1 MLVFLGINFNFLT
14 LCIAFYGL
22 ISCYSQCN
30 KLLLAS
36 SSCSAPI
43 IQSSF
48 NGLVTARMSLVS
60 SLKHSIFVRIY
71 GGLLIVCLCVALF
84 AQLLMDTINKER
96 VQSYRE
102 NMATG
107 AFYLVSEGIGHQDS
121 EAQRE
126 YWLSDASS
134 LFGSTFKILPIKEV
148 GFSSSELRR
157 FDNGET
163 VVRYVTQPTYADV
176 YHRLPD
182 GKSVLTVRISQVTE
196 QQVRAMAVF
205 LLDDLS
211 YYSTL
216 SAKSS
221 RLAQL
226 SEKFAFPLKLKGI
239 NSLSLDSDQMARLR
253 RDEVVILFQDTS
265 SNQGGSSIKI
275 IVPSEINDMVIVMG
289 PVPLFNWFPL
299 NLIISMVLISMFLI
313 SLGVYA
319 LIFPLERKL
328 QLIQVGVNEVS
339 EGNLDIQVQVIGQD
353 EIARLSA
360 TFNAMTSHI
369 KRLIESQ
376 RELTRAV
383 SHELRTPVAR
393 IRFAVDTLADT
404 EDEESRFKQRDF
416 IDEDIESLNGLI
428 DEMLTYAKLEEGSP
442 KLDLEAVNLKELIE
456 QVVRETNALGKDI
469 KIVGNPPN
477 AKVTAIADR
486 RYLHRVIQ
494 NLAGNALRYAESTII
509 ISAGVKKGDAFV
521 IVEDDGHGIAESD
534 REKVFIPFSRLD
546 DSRTRASGG
555 YGLGLSI
562 VSRIA
567 FWFNG
572 SMSVDE
578 SPELGGARFAMT
590 WPIKPLTQTISADQI
605 TQEQSNRSFDS

>member
-1 MLVFLGINFNFLT
+1 
-14 LCIAFYGL
+14 
-22 ISCYSQCN
+22 
-30 KLLLAS
+30 
-36 SSCSAPI
+36 
-43 IQSSF
+43 
-48 NGLVTARMSLVS
+48 MSLVT

-71 GGLLIVCLCVALF
+71 AGLLVVCLCVALF

-96 VQSYRE
+96 VQTYRE
-102 NMATG
+102 NMAMG
-107 AFYLVSEGIGHQDS
+107 AFHLVGEGIAHQTSDS
-121 EAQRE
+121 QRD

-134 LFGSTFKILPIKEV
+134 LFGSSFRIVPIDQIE
-148 GFSSSELRR
+148 FNASELRR
-157 FDNGET
+157 FKKGDT
-163 VVRYVTQPTYADV
+163 VVRYMSQPTYADV
-176 YHRLPD
+176 YYRLPD
-182 GKSVLTVRISQVTE
+182 GNSVLTAKISQVSE
-196 QQVRAMAVF
+196 QQVRAIAVF

-211 YYSTL
+211 YYNTLSDKRARLVELEEKFSFPLSFKSVSTL
-216 SAKSS
+216 D
-221 RLAQL
+221 
-226 SEKFAFPLKLKGI
+226 
-239 NSLSLDSDQMARLR
+239 LDSDQMSRLS
-253 RDEVVILFQDTS
+253 RDEVVILLQDTNTS
-265 SNQGGSSIKI
+265 QGSSSIKV
-275 IVPSEINDMVIVMG
+275 IVPSEINDMAILIG
-289 PVPLFNWFPL
+289 PIPLFNWYPL

-339 EGNLDIQVQVIGQD
+339 KGNLDIQVQVIGQD

-360 TFNAMTSHI
+360 TFNAMTEHI

-393 IRFAVDTLADT
+393 IRFAVDMLADT
-404 EDEESRFKQRDF
+404 EDEESRFTQRDY

-428 DEMLTYAKLEEGSP
+428 DEILTYAKLEEGSP
-442 KLDLEAVNLKELIE
+442 KLDLEPVNLKELLEQIE
-456 QVVRETNALGKDI
+456 RETNALGKPI
-469 KIVGNPPN
+469 KIITNLPA

-494 NLAGNALRYAESTII
+494 NLAGNALRYAETTII
-509 ISAGVKKGDAFV
+509 ISAGVKKGHAFV
-521 IVEDDGHGIAESD
+521 SVEDDGHGIAEAD

-567 FWFNG
+567 FWFSGN
-572 SMSVDE
+572 MKVDE
-578 SPELGGARFAMT
+578 SPELKGARFIMT
-590 WPIKPLTQTISADQI
+590 WPIKPLTKTVAADQL
-605 TQEQSNRSFDS
+605 TQEKSDRDF

>member
-1 MLVFLGINFNFLT
+1 
-14 LCIAFYGL
+14 
-22 ISCYSQCN
+22 
-30 KLLLAS
+30 
-36 SSCSAPI
+36 
-43 IQSSF
+43 
-48 NGLVTARMSLVS
+48 MSLVS

-71 GGLLIVCLCVALF
+71 AGLLIVCLCVALF

-102 NMATG
+102 DMATG
-107 AFYLVSEGIGHQDS
+107 AFYIVSEGLAHQ
-121 EAQRE
+121 ENETQRD

-134 LFGSTFKILPIKEV
+134 LFGSEFKIVPIDEV
-148 GFSSSELRR
+148 DFNASELRR
-157 FDNGET
+157 FEKENT
-163 VVRYVTQPTYADV
+163 VVRYVSQLTSADV
-176 YHRLPD
+176 YYRLPD
-182 GKSVLTVRISQVTE
+182 NQGVLTARISQVTE
-196 QQVRAMAVF
+196 QQVRAIAVF
-205 LLDDLS
+205 V
-211 YYSTL
+211 
-216 SAKSS
+216 
-221 RLAQL
+221 
-226 SEKFAFPLKLKGI
+226 
-239 NSLSLDSDQMARLR
+239 R
-253 RDEVVILFQDTS
+253 RDEVVILLQDTNTS
-265 SNQGGSSIKI
+265 KSNSSIKV
-275 IVPSEINDMVIVMG
+275 IVPSEISDMAILIG

-299 NLIISMVLISMFLI
+299 NLIVSMILISMFLI

-328 QLIQVGVNEVS
+328 QLIQVGVSEVS
-339 EGNLDIQVQVIGQD
+339 KGNLEIQVQVIGQD
-353 EIARLSA
+353 EIARLAA

-393 IRFAVDTLADT
+393 IRFAVDMLADT
-404 EDEESRFKQRDF
+404 EDEDSRFMQRDF

-442 KLDLEAVNLKELIE
+442 KLDLEPVNLRELLEQIE
-456 QVVRETNALGKDI
+456 RETNALGKPI
-469 KIVGNPPN
+469 KIVTKLPN
-477 AKVTAIADR
+477 AKVEAIADR

-494 NLAGNALRYAESTII
+494 NLAGNALRYAETTII
-509 ISAGVKKGDAFV
+509 ISAGVKKGNAFV
-521 IVEDDGHGIAESD
+521 SVEDDGHGIPEAD

-572 SMSVDE
+572 RMKVDE
-578 SPELGGARFAMT
+578 SRDLGGARFVMI
-590 WPIKPLTQTISADQI
+590 WPIKPLTQILAADEL
-605 TQEQSNRSFDS
+605 TQEKSERDFDA

>member
-1 MLVFLGINFNFLT
+1 
-14 LCIAFYGL
+14 
-22 ISCYSQCN
+22 
-30 KLLLAS
+30 
-36 SSCSAPI
+36 
-43 IQSSF
+43 
-48 NGLVTARMSLVS
+48 MSLVS
-60 SLKHSIFVRIY
+60 SLKHSIFIRIY
-71 GGLLIVCLCVALF
+71 AGLLIVCLCVALF
-84 AQLLMDTINKER
+84 SQLLMSTINNER

-107 AFYLVSEGIGHQDS
+107 AFYLLSEGIARQES
-121 EAQRE
+121 AAQRE

-134 LFGSTFKILPIKEV
+134 IFGSSFQIIPIKDID
-148 GFSSSELRR
+148 FSASELRR
-157 FDNGET
+157 FEDNKT
-163 VVRYVTQPTYADV
+163 VVRYVSQPTHANI
-176 YHRLPD
+176 YHRLAD
-182 GKSVLTVRISQVTE
+182 GDSVLTVQISQVTE

-211 YYSTL
+211 YYTTLPAKRARL
-216 SAKSS
+216 SA
-221 RLAQL
+221 LG
-226 SEKFAFPLKLKGI
+226 EKFTFPLTLKGI
-239 NSLSLDSDQMARLR
+239 STLNLDSDQLARLR

-265 SNQGGSSIKI
+265 SSQSNSSIKI
-275 IVPSEINDMVIVMG
+275 VVPSEINDMAIMMG
-289 PVPLFNWFPL
+289 PIPLFNWFPL

-339 EGNLDIQVQVIGQD
+339 EGNLDSQVQVIGQD

-360 TFNAMTSHI
+360 TFNTMTSHI

-393 IRFAVDTLADT
+393 IRFAVDMLADT
-404 EDEESRFKQRDF
+404 EDEDSRLKQRDF
-416 IDEDIESLNGLI
+416 IDEDIEALNELI
-428 DEMLTYAKLEEGSP
+428 DEILTYAKLEEGSP
-442 KLDLEAVNLKELIE
+442 KLDLEPVNLSELIG
-456 QVVRETNALGKDI
+456 QIVRETNALGKDI
-469 KIVGNPPN
+469 KVVGHAPN
-477 AKVTAIADR
+477 AKVSAIADR

-494 NLAGNALRYAESTII
+494 NLAGNALRYAETTIV
-509 ISAGVKKGDAFV
+509 ISAGVKKGVAFV
-521 IVEDDGHGIAESD
+521 SVEDDGQGISEAD

-567 FWFNG
+567 FWFSG
-572 SMSVDE
+572 HMSVDD
-578 SPELGGARFAMT
+578 SPELGGARFVMT
-590 WPIKPLTQTISADQI
+590 WPIKPLTQTIAADQI
-605 TQEQSNRSFDS
+605 TQEQCHRTFDDIS

>member
-1 MLVFLGINFNFLT
+1 
-14 LCIAFYGL
+14 
-22 ISCYSQCN
+22 
-30 KLLLAS
+30 
-36 SSCSAPI
+36 
-43 IQSSF
+43 
-48 NGLVTARMSLVS
+48 MSLVS

-107 AFYLVSEGIGHQDS
+107 AFYLVSEGISRQES

-134 LFGSTFKILPIKEV
+134 LFGSSFRVLPIKEID
-148 GFSSSELRR
+148 FSSSELRR
-157 FDNGET
+157 FEDDKT
-163 VVRYVTQPTYADV
+163 VVRYVSQPTFADV

-182 GKSVLTVRISQVTE
+182 GESVLTVRISQVTE

-211 YYSTL
+211 YYARISE
-216 SAKSS
+216 KRE

-226 SEKFAFPLKLKGI
+226 SEKFAFPLTLKGI
-239 NSLSLDSDQMARLR
+239 NTLNLDSDQLARLR

-265 SNQGGSSIKI
+265 SSQGSSSIKI
-275 IVPSEINDMVIVMG
+275 IVPSEINDMVVMMG

-393 IRFAVDTLADT
+393 IRFAVDMLADT
-404 EDEESRFKQRDF
+404 EDEDSRFQQRDF

-428 DEMLTYAKLEEGSP
+428 DEILTYAKLEEGSP
-442 KLDLEAVNLKELIE
+442 KLDLESVNLKELIE
-456 QVVRETNALGKDI
+456 QIVRETNALGKDI

-477 AKVTAIADR
+477 TKVTAIADR

-494 NLAGNALRYAESTII
+494 NLAGNALRYAETTIV

-521 IVEDDGHGIAESD
+521 MVEDDGHGISEAD

-572 SMSVDE
+572 IMSVDE
-578 SPELGGARFAMT
+578 SPDLGGARFTMT
-590 WPIKPLTQTISADQI
+590 WPVKPLTQTIAADQI
-605 TQEQSNRSFDS
+605 TQERSERSFES

>member
-1 MLVFLGINFNFLT
+1 
-14 LCIAFYGL
+14 
-22 ISCYSQCN
+22 
-30 KLLLAS
+30 
-36 SSCSAPI
+36 
-43 IQSSF
+43 
-48 NGLVTARMSLVS
+48 MSLVS

-71 GGLLIVCLCVALF
+71 AGLLIVCLCVALF

-107 AFYLVSEGIGHQDS
+107 AFYLISEGIARQDS
-121 EAQRE
+121 ESQRD

-134 LFGSTFKILPIKEV
+134 LFGSAFRILPIKEV
-148 GFSSSELRR
+148 SFSASELRR
-157 FDNGET
+157 FEKGET
-163 VVRYVTQPTYADV
+163 VVRYVSKKNYADV
-176 YHRLPD
+176 YHRLQD
-182 GKSVLTVRISQVTE
+182 SESVLTVRVSQVTE

-205 LLDDLS
+205 LLDDMS
-211 YYSTL
+211 YYTTL
-216 SAKSS
+216 AAKRS
-221 RLAQL
+221 RLVEL
-226 SEKFAFPLKLKGI
+226 ESKFPFPLALKGV
-239 NSLSLDSDQMARLR
+239 NELNLDSDQLSRLR

-265 SNQGGSSIKI
+265 SSQSNSSIRI
-275 IVPSEINDMVIVMG
+275 IVPSEISDMAILMG
-289 PVPLFNWFPL
+289 PVVLFNWFPL

-339 EGNLDIQVQVIGQD
+339 QGNLDSQVQVIGQD

-393 IRFAVDTLADT
+393 IRFAVDMLADT
-404 EDEESRFKQRDF
+404 EDEDSRFMQRDY
-416 IDEDIESLNGLI
+416 IDEDIEALNSLI
-428 DEMLTYAKLEEGSP
+428 DEILTYAKLEEGSP
-442 KLDLEAVNLKELIE
+442 KLDLEPVSFKELIE
-456 QVVRETNALGKDI
+456 QIVRETNALGKDI
-469 KIVGNPPN
+469 KIIGKPPSS
-477 AKVTAIADR
+477 KVTAVADR

-494 NLAGNALRYAESTII
+494 NLAGNALRYAETTII
-509 ISAGVKKGDAFV
+509 ISAGVKKGNAFV
-521 IVEDDGHGIAESD
+521 CVEDDGQGISEAD

-567 FWFNG
+567 FWFSG

-578 SPELGGARFAMT
+578 SPELGGARFTMT
-590 WPIKPLTQTISADQI
+590 WPVKPLTQTIAADQI
-605 TQEQSNRSFDS
+605 TQEQSDRTFG

>member
-1 MLVFLGINFNFLT
+1 
-14 LCIAFYGL
+14 
-22 ISCYSQCN
+22 
-30 KLLLAS
+30 
-36 SSCSAPI
+36 
-43 IQSSF
+43 
-48 NGLVTARMSLVS
+48 MSLVS

-71 GGLLIVCLCVALF
+71 AGLLIVCLCVALF

-107 AFYLVSEGIGHQDS
+107 AFYLISQGVGRQESEI
-121 EAQRE
+121 QRE

-134 LFGSTFKILPIKEV
+134 LFGSTFRIVPLNSV
-148 GFSSSELRR
+148 DFSSSELRR
-157 FDNGET
+157 LDNGDT
-163 VVRYVTQPTYADV
+163 VVRYVDQPTHADV

-182 GKSVLTVRISQVTE
+182 SEDVLTVRISQVTE
-196 QQVRAMAVF
+196 QQVRAIAVF

-211 YYSTL
+211 YYTTL
-216 SAKSS
+216 AAKRA
-221 RLAQL
+221 RLKEL
-226 SEKFAFPLKLKGI
+226 SEKFYFPLELKGV
-239 NSLSLDSDQMARLR
+239 NALGLDSDQMARLR
-253 RDEVVILFQDTS
+253 RDEVVILFQDSSTS
-265 SNQGGSSIKI
+265 QSNSAIKVI
-275 IVPSEINDMVIVMG
+275 IPSEINDMSIVMG
-289 PVPLFNWFPL
+289 PVSLFNWFPL

-339 EGNLDIQVQVIGQD
+339 QGNLDIQVQVIGQD

-360 TFNAMTSHI
+360 TFNAMTEHI

-393 IRFAVDTLADT
+393 IRFAVDMLADT
-404 EDEESRFKQRDF
+404 DDEDSRHMQRDY

-442 KLDLEAVNLKELIE
+442 KLDLEPVNLKALIE
-456 QVVRETNALGKDI
+456 QVVRETNALGKPI
-469 KIVGNPPN
+469 EIVGQLPSS
-477 AKVTAIADR
+477 KTTAIADQ

-494 NLAGNALRYAESTII
+494 NLAGNALRYAETTIV
-509 ISAGVKKGDAFV
+509 ISAGVNKGNAFV
-521 IVEDDGHGIAESD
+521 SVEDDGHGIPEAD

-572 SMSVDE
+572 SMKVDE
-578 SPELGGARFAMT
+578 SPKLGGARFVMT
-590 WPIKPLTQTISADQI
+590 WPVKPLTQTISADQL
-605 TQEQSNRSFDS
+605 TQEKSERSFGDS

>member
-1 MLVFLGINFNFLT
+1 
-14 LCIAFYGL
+14 
-22 ISCYSQCN
+22 
-30 KLLLAS
+30 
-36 SSCSAPI
+36 
-43 IQSSF
+43 
-48 NGLVTARMSLVS
+48 MSLVS

-107 AFYLVSEGIGHQDS
+107 AFYLVSEGVSRQES
-121 EAQRE
+121 EAQRK

-134 LFGSTFKILPIKEV
+134 LFGSTFKVLSTEEV
-148 GFSSSELRR
+148 NFSSSELRR
-157 FDNGET
+157 FESGET
-163 VVRYVTQPTYADV
+163 VVRYVTQPTYADI

-182 GKSVLTVRISQVTE
+182 SNGVLSVKISQVTE

-211 YYSTL
+211 YYPTL
-216 SAKSS
+216 SAKRD

-226 SEKFAFPLKLKGI
+226 SEKFIFPLKLKGI
-239 NSLSLDSDQMARLR
+239 NTLNLDSDQMARLR

-265 SNQGGSSIKI
+265 SSQGSSSIKI
-275 IVPSEINDMVIVMG
+275 IVPSEINDMVVVMG

-393 IRFAVDTLADT
+393 IRFAVDMLADT
-404 EDEESRFKQRDF
+404 NDEDSRFKQRDF

-428 DEMLTYAKLEEGSP
+428 DEILTYAKLEEGSP
-442 KLDLEAVNLKELIE
+442 KLDLETVNLKELIE
-456 QVVRETNALGKDI
+456 QIVRETNALGKDI
-469 KIVGNPPN
+469 KIVGNPPS

-494 NLAGNALRYAESTII
+494 NLAGNALRYAETTIV

-521 IVEDDGHGIAESD
+521 MVEDDGHGISEAD

-572 SMSVDE
+572 NMAVDE

-590 WPIKPLTQTISADQI
+590 WPIKPLTQTIAADQI
-605 TQEQSNRSFDS
+605 TQEQSDRSFNS

>member
-1 MLVFLGINFNFLT
+1 
-14 LCIAFYGL
+14 
-22 ISCYSQCN
+22 
-30 KLLLAS
+30 
-36 SSCSAPI
+36 
-43 IQSSF
+43 
-48 NGLVTARMSLVS
+48 MSLVS

-71 GGLLIVCLCVALF
+71 AGLLIVCLCVALF

-107 AFYLVSEGIGHQDS
+107 AFYLVSEGVSRQED
-121 EAQRE
+121 ATQRE
-126 YWLSDASS
+126 YWLTDASS
-134 LFGSTFKILPIKEV
+134 LFGSTFKVVPIDKV
-148 GFSSSELRR
+148 DFSASELRR

-163 VVRYVTQPTYADV
+163 VVRYIGQDSYADV

-182 GKSVLTVRISQVTE
+182 AESVLTVRISQVTE

-211 YYSTL
+211 YYTTL
-216 SAKSS
+216 SAKRE
-221 RLAQL
+221 RLAML
-226 SEKFAFPLKLKGI
+226 EKRFSYPLELKAS
-239 NSLSLDSDQMARLR
+239 NTLNLDDDQMMRLR
-253 RDEVVILFQDTS
+253 RDEVVILLQDS
-265 SNQGGSSIKI
+265 SSQSQSSISVV
-275 IVPSEINDMVIVMG
+275 VPSEINDMAILMG

-299 NLIISMVLISMFLI
+299 NLIVSMILISMFLI

-339 EGNLDIQVQVIGQD
+339 QGNLDIQVQVIGQD

-360 TFNAMTSHI
+360 TFNAMTEHI

-393 IRFAVDTLADT
+393 IRFAVDMLADT
-404 EDEESRFKQRDF
+404 DDEDSRYMQRDF
-416 IDEDIESLNGLI
+416 IDEDIEALNGLI
-428 DEMLTYAKLEEGSP
+428 DEILTYAKLEEGSP
-442 KLDLEAVNLKELIE
+442 KLDLEPVNLKELVE
-456 QVVRETNALGKDI
+456 QVVRETKALGKSI
-469 KIVGNPPN
+469 EVVGQPPN

-494 NLAGNALRYAESTII
+494 NLAGNALRYAETTII
-509 ISAGVKKGDAFV
+509 ISAGVKKGNAFV
-521 IVEDDGHGIAESD
+521 SVEDDGHGIAEED
-534 REKVFIPFSRLD
+534 REKVFVPFSRLD

-567 FWFNG
+567 FWFSG
-572 SMSVDE
+572 SMKVDE
-578 SPELGGARFAMT
+578 SPQLGGARFVMT
-590 WPIKPLTQTISADQI
+590 WPIKPLTQTIAADQL
-605 TQEQSNRSFDS
+605 TQEKSERSLSNE

>member
-1 MLVFLGINFNFLT
+1 
-14 LCIAFYGL
+14 
-22 ISCYSQCN
+22 
-30 KLLLAS
+30 
-36 SSCSAPI
+36 
-43 IQSSF
+43 
-48 NGLVTARMSLVS
+48 MSLVS

-71 GGLLIVCLCVALF
+71 AGLLIVCLCVALF

-102 NMATG
+102 TMAKG
-107 AFYLVSEGIGHQDS
+107 AFHLVSEGIAHQDN
-121 EAQRE
+121 EQQRA

-134 LFGSTFKILPIKEV
+134 LFGSTFSVIPIDKV
-148 GFSSSELRR
+148 DFTASELRR
-157 FDNGET
+157 LENDNT
-163 VVRYVTQPTYADV
+163 VVRYNNQPVYADV
-176 YHRLPD
+176 YYRLPD
-182 GKSVLTVRISQVTE
+182 SQSVLTARVSQVTE
-196 QQVRAMAVF
+196 QQVRAIAVF

-211 YYSTL
+211 YQMTL
-216 SAKSS
+216 SDKRA
-221 RLAQL
+221 RLAEL
-226 SEKFAFPLKLKGI
+226 EDKFSFPLAFQAVNTLD
-239 NSLSLDSDQMARLR
+239 LDSDQIARLR
-253 RDEVVILFQDTS
+253 RDEVVISLQDTNS
-265 SNQGGSSIKI
+265 SKSNSAIRV
-275 IVPSEINDMVIVMG
+275 IVPSEINDMAILIG

-299 NLIISMVLISMFLI
+299 NLIISMILISMFLI

-339 EGNLDIQVQVIGQD
+339 KGNLDIQVQVIGQD
-353 EIARLSA
+353 EIARLAA

-393 IRFAVDTLADT
+393 IRFAVDMLADT
-404 EDEESRFKQRDF
+404 DDEDSRFMQRDY

-428 DEMLTYAKLEEGSP
+428 DEILTYAKLEEGSP
-442 KLDLEAVNLKELIE
+442 KLDLEPVNLRELLE
-456 QVVRETNALGKDI
+456 QVERETNALGKPI
-469 KIVGNPPN
+469 KIVTKLPS
-477 AKVTAIADR
+477 AKVTAVADK

-494 NLAGNALRYAESTII
+494 NLAGNALRYAETTII
-509 ISAGVKKGDAFV
+509 ISAGVKKGNAFV
-521 IVEDDGHGIAESD
+521 SVEDDGHGIPEED

-572 SMSVDE
+572 RMKVDE
-578 SPELGGARFAMT
+578 SRELGGARFVMT
-590 WPIKPLTQTISADQI
+590 WPIKPLTQILAADEL
-605 TQEQSNRSFDS
+605 TQDRSERDIENQ

>member
-1 MLVFLGINFNFLT
+1 
-14 LCIAFYGL
+14 
-22 ISCYSQCN
+22 
-30 KLLLAS
+30 
-36 SSCSAPI
+36 
-43 IQSSF
+43 
-48 NGLVTARMSLVS
+48 MSLLS

-71 GGLLIVCLCVALF
+71 AGLLIVCLCVALF

-107 AFYLVSEGIGHQDS
+107 AFYLISEGIGRQDS
-121 EAQRE
+121 KSQRD
-126 YWLSDASS
+126 YWLSDASN
-134 LFGSTFKILPIKEV
+134 LFGAPFLIVPLQEV
-148 GFSSSELRR
+148 DFSSSELRQ
-157 FDNGET
+157 FEKGET
-163 VVRYVTQPTYADV
+163 VVRYDNKKNYADV
-176 YHRLPD
+176 YHRLQERD
-182 GKSVLTVRISQVTE
+182 KALMVRIAQVTE

-205 LLDDLS
+205 LLDDMS
-211 YYSTL
+211 YYTTL
-216 SAKSS
+216 SAKRA
-221 RLAQL
+221 RLVELEQ
-226 SEKFAFPLKLKGI
+226 KFPFPLALKGV
-239 NSLSLDSDQMARLR
+239 NELNLDSDQLARLR
-253 RDEVVILFQDTS
+253 RDEVVIVFQDSSTS
-265 SNQGGSSIKI
+265 QSNSAIRI
-275 IVPSEINDMVIVMG
+275 IVPSEINDMAILMG
-289 PVPLFNWFPL
+289 PIPLFNWFPL
-299 NLIISMVLISMFLI
+299 NLIVSMVLISMFLI

-339 EGNLDIQVQVIGQD
+339 KGNLGIKVQVIGQD

-393 IRFAVDTLADT
+393 IRFAVDMLADT
-404 EDEESRFKQRDF
+404 DDEESRFMQRDY
-416 IDEDIESLNGLI
+416 IDEDIEALNGLI

-442 KLDLEAVNLKELIE
+442 KLDLEPVNLKELIE
-456 QVVRETNALGKDI
+456 QIVRETNALGKDI
-469 KIVGNPPN
+469 TVIGKPPSE
-477 AKVTAIADR
+477 KMTAIADR

-509 ISAGVKKGDAFV
+509 ISAGVKKGNAFV
-521 IVEDDGHGIAESD
+521 CVEDDGQGISEAD

-567 FWFNG
+567 FWFSG
-572 SMSVDE
+572 SMKVDE
-578 SPELGGARFAMT
+578 SPELGGARFTMT
-590 WPIKPLTQTISADQI
+590 WPVKPLTQTIAADEI
-605 TQEQSNRSFDS
+605 TQEQSERTFG

>member
-1 MLVFLGINFNFLT
+1 
-14 LCIAFYGL
+14 
-22 ISCYSQCN
+22 
-30 KLLLAS
+30 
-36 SSCSAPI
+36 
-43 IQSSF
+43 
-48 NGLVTARMSLVS
+48 MSLVS

-163 VVRYVTQPTYADV
+163 VVRYITQPTYANV

-182 GKSVLTVRISQVTE
+182 GNSVLTVRISQVTE

-216 SAKSS
+216 SAKRS
-221 RLAQL
+221 RLAEL

-239 NSLSLDSDQMARLR
+239 NSLSLDNDQMARLR

-265 SNQGGSSIKI
+265 TNQGGSSIKI

-393 IRFAVDTLADT
+393 IRFAVDMLADT

-494 NLAGNALRYAESTII
+494 NLAGNALRYAETTII

>member
-1 MLVFLGINFNFLT
+1 
-14 LCIAFYGL
+14 
-22 ISCYSQCN
+22 
-30 KLLLAS
+30 
-36 SSCSAPI
+36 
-43 IQSSF
+43 
-48 NGLVTARMSLVS
+48 MSLAS

-107 AFYLVSEGIGHQDS
+107 AFYLVSEGISHQES
-121 EAQRE
+121 AAQQE

-134 LFGSTFKILPIKEV
+134 LFGSTFRVLPIAEID
-148 GFSSSELRR
+148 FSSSELRR
-157 FDNGET
+157 FEDGKT
-163 VVRYVTQPTYADV
+163 VVRYVSQPTFANV

-182 GKSVLTVRISQVTE
+182 GKSVLTVKISQVTE

-211 YYSTL
+211 YYSKI
-216 SAKSS
+216 SDKRE

-226 SEKFAFPLKLKGI
+226 SEKFAFPLTLEGI
-239 NSLSLDSDQMARLR
+239 NSLNLDSDQLARLR

-265 SNQGGSSIKI
+265 SSQGSSSIKI
-275 IVPSEINDMVIVMG
+275 IVPSEINDMVVMMG

-339 EGNLDIQVQVIGQD
+339 EGNLDSQVQVIGQD
-353 EIARLSA
+353 EIARLAA
-360 TFNAMTSHI
+360 TFNAMTAHI
-369 KRLIESQ
+369 RRLIESQ

-393 IRFAVDTLADT
+393 IRFAVDMLADT
-404 EDEESRFKQRDF
+404 DDEDSRFQQRDF

-428 DEMLTYAKLEEGSP
+428 DEILTHAKLEEGSP
-442 KLDLEAVNLKELIE
+442 KLDLEPVNLKELIE
-456 QVVRETNALGKDI
+456 QIVRETNALGKDI
-469 KIVGNPPN
+469 KVVGNPPN

-494 NLAGNALRYAESTII
+494 NLAGNALRYAETTIV

-521 IVEDDGHGIAESD
+521 MVEDDGHGISEAD

-572 SMSVDE
+572 NMSVDE
-578 SPELGGARFAMT
+578 SPEFGGARFTMT
-590 WPIKPLTQTISADQI
+590 WPIKPLTQTIAADQI
-605 TQEQSNRSFDS
+605 TQEQSDRSFGS

>member
-1 MLVFLGINFNFLT
+1 
-14 LCIAFYGL
+14 
-22 ISCYSQCN
+22 
-30 KLLLAS
+30 
-36 SSCSAPI
+36 
-43 IQSSF
+43 
-48 NGLVTARMSLVS
+48 MSLVS

-96 VQSYRE
+96 IQSYRE

-107 AFYLVSEGIGHQDS
+107 AFYLISEGISRQDD
-121 EAQRE
+121 EAQRD
-126 YWLSDASS
+126 YWLSDASN
-134 LFGSTFKILPIKEV
+134 LFGSTFRVLPMGDV
-148 GFSSSELRR
+148 DFSSSELRR
-157 FDNGET
+157 FESGST
-163 VVRYVTQPTYADV
+163 IVRYVAQPAYADV
-176 YHRLPD
+176 YHRLSD
-182 GKSVLTVRISQVTE
+182 SNSILTVRISQVTE

-211 YYSTL
+211 YYSTI
-216 SAKSS
+216 SAKRD

-226 SEKFAFPLKLKGI
+226 ANKFVFPLKLKAI
-239 NSLSLDSDQMARLR
+239 NTLSLDSDQLARLR
-253 RDEVVILFQDTS
+253 RDEVVISFQDTS
-265 SNQGGSSIKI
+265 SNQGNSSIKI
-275 IVPSEINDMVIVMG
+275 IIPSEINDMVIVMG

-393 IRFAVDTLADT
+393 IRFAVDMLADT
-404 EDEESRFKQRDF
+404 DDEDSRFQQRDF

-428 DEMLTYAKLEEGSP
+428 DEILTYAKLEEGSP
-442 KLDLEAVNLKELIE
+442 KLDLEPVNLKDLIE
-456 QVVRETNALGKDI
+456 QIVRETNALGKDI
-469 KIVGNPPN
+469 KVVGNPPN

-494 NLAGNALRYAESTII
+494 NLAGNALRYAETTIV

-521 IVEDDGHGIAESD
+521 MVEDDGHGISEAD

-567 FWFNG
+567 FWFSG
-572 SMSVDE
+572 TMSVDE
-578 SPELGGARFAMT
+578 SPELGGARFVMT
-590 WPIKPLTQTISADQI
+590 WPIRPLTQAIAADQI
-605 TQEQSNRSFDS
+605 TQEQSDRSFDS